1 MLDQQQDMN
10 DATGSADIAR
20 LHMLEQMLDQ
30 MPINVMLVEP
40 KNFIITYVNQ
50 TSIQTLTPLSDLLPA
65 PPDQLKGKCM
75 DIFHANDLPPSI
87 GPF

>member
-65 PPDQLKGKCM
+65 PPDQLKG
-75 DIFHANDLPPSI
+75 
-87 GPF
+87 